1 MRRDQNGRIY
11 RLTVG
16 GLLLAI
22 GIVIP
27 RMFHLFATSEI
38 GKVLLPMHI
47 SVFIAGIY
55 LGAFYGAL
63 IGFATPLIN
72 SLFGLPIFP
81 FNLIMAIELAAYGL
95 FAGLFMYILQKI
107 MVKRIRKTI
116 RIYISLI
123 LSMVFGRI
131 IYAIVLFIMLKVF
144 VMDVPGPISVITSAI
159 TGVPGIIIQLILVPA
174 IVSILNFSQERY
186 LG

>member
-1 MRRDQNGRIY
+1 
-11 RLTVG
+11 
-16 GLLLAI
+16 
-22 GIVIP
+22 
-27 RMFHLFATSEI
+27 
-38 GKVLLPMHI
+38 
-47 SVFIAGIY
+47 
-55 LGAFYGAL
+55 
-63 IGFATPLIN
+63 
-72 SLFGLPIFP
+72 
-81 FNLIMAIELAAYGL
+81 MAIELAAYGL